1 MKQIRPLFLA
11 TLGLFMAHLLQAAPS
26 ISISAP
32 NNNAVFQLNERIT
45 INTTVSDPASPIS
58 KVEFFQDA
66 QRIGEISDA
75 PYSFVIDFL
84 APGTYVF
91 TARAVNQANQSTISA
106 PITIIVNAPPQV
118 SLTSPANNAVYQGSA
133 NIVLQSQ
140 ALDTDGSITKVEFLQ
155 NGLKIGEDGQAPFNL
170 PVSGLSPGLYF
181 FAARAIDNRNASSS
195 STPVAIVVNALPVVS
210 VSGVVNASVH
220 AIGAEMGF
228 TATASDPDGEISKVE
243 FIINGTK
250 VGEDLSSPYT
260 YDHQAFEFG
269 TFNLVAR
276 ATDNAGGAINSSPLN
291 FIVNAPPIISFS
303 SPSNNTKAQPGET
316 LNLSVNA
323 SDPDGNVAKV
333 EFFQNG
339 EKFGEVLGSPFSL
352 KTPALKSGPYIFAAR
367 ATDNRGFTTNAT
379 PVSLVVN
386 ALPLGLITNPS
397 KDTSIKAN
405 TALSIRINASDA
417 DGEVEKVELLL
428 NGEKVG
434 EDAQAPYLIQLNNL
448 PVGVQNLS
456 VRVWDDL
463 GDQQVSAIRKVTVL
477 QSTPV
482 NELQL
487 KRIKAF
493 PNPCA
498 EVLFLEGW
506 KAGERLKV
514 FNLAGMLITE
524 YLAAPQIDLGN
535 LRAGSYLV
543 RGKDGAAFALI
554 RR

>member
-1 MKQIRPLFLA
+1 MKQIRPLFLV
-11 TLGLFMAHLLQAAPS
+11 TLGLFMVHLLYAAPS

-32 NNNAVFQLNERIT
+32 ANNAVFQLNERIT
-45 INTTVSDPASPIS
+45 ITTTVADPASPIS

-91 TARAVNQANQSTISA
+91 TARAVNQANQSTISG

-118 SLTSPANNAVYQGSA
+118 SLISPTNNAVYQGSA
-133 NIVLQSQ
+133 NIVLQAQ
-140 ALDTDGSITKVEFLQ
+140 ALDTDGSVSKVEFLQ
-155 NGLKIGEDGQAPFNL
+155 NGFKIGEDGQAPFNL
-170 PVSGLSPGLYF
+170 PVSGLTPGLYL
-181 FAARAIDNRNASSS
+181 FAARATDNRNANSS

-210 VSGVVNASVH
+210 VAGVANASVH

-228 TATASDPDGEISKVE
+228 TATASDPDGNIAKVE
-243 FIINGTK
+243 FIINGIK
-250 VGEDLSSPYT
+250 VSEDLSSPYT

-276 ATDNAGGAINSSPLN
+276 ATDNTGGAINSSPLN

-303 SPSNNTKAQPGET
+303 SPNNNTKAQPGET
-316 LNLSVNA
+316 LTLSVNA
-323 SDPDGNVAKV
+323 SDPDGGIAKV

-339 EKFGEVLGSPFSL
+339 EKFGEVLGAPFSL

-386 ALPLGLITNPS
+386 ALPQALIINPS

-417 DGEVEKVELLL
+417 DGEIEKVELLL
-428 NGEKVG
+428 NGQKVG
-434 EDAQAPYLIQLNNL
+434 EDTQAPYLIQLNNL
-448 PVGVQNLS
+448 PIGVQNLS
-456 VRVWDDL
+456 IRVWDDL

-506 KAGERLKV
+506 KAGERLQV
-514 FNLAGMLITE
+514 FNLAGMLVAE
-524 YLAAPQIDLGN
+524 YLATPQINLAN
-535 LRAGSYLV
+535 LRSGSYLV
-543 RGKDGAAFALI
+543 RGRDGAAFTLI